1 MRDAG
6 SAPRTPRSKSLR
18 QAMVERDYTH
28 AEALKPI
35 PEIPVRVFVRSQLL
49 AALRQRSRP
58 IIIED
63 PALAL
68 PFIRMLKA
76 RELRPTAVGGV
87 QVQGMVYAVGR
98 CYIADIEAHWYIGQ
112 YLLPGKV
119 QRVILKPKGSPVPT
133 LGSRVLA
140 HSPRYRQ

>member
-1 MRDAG
+1 
-6 SAPRTPRSKSLR
+6 
-18 QAMVERDYTH
+18 MVEHDYTH

-35 PEIPVRVFVRSQLL
+35 PEIQVRVFVKSQLL
-49 AALRQRSRP
+49 AALRQHPRP

-63 PALAL
+63 PDLAL

-119 QRVILKPKGSPVPT
+119 QRVVLKPKASPVPT
-133 LGSRVLA
+133 LGSRVSA

>member
-1 MRDAG
+1 
-6 SAPRTPRSKSLR
+6 
-18 QAMVERDYTH
+18 MVESDYTH
-28 AEALKPI
+28 AEPLKPI
-35 PEIPVRVFVRSQLL
+35 PDIPVRVFVRSQLL

-63 PALAL
+63 PDLAL

-76 RELRPTAVGGV
+76 RELRPTTVGG
-87 QVQGMVYAVGR
+87 VGR
-98 CYIADIEAHWYIGQ
+98 CYIADIEAYWYIGQ

-119 QRVILKPKGSPVPT
+119 QRVILKPKTSPVPT
-133 LGSRVLA
+133 LGSRVSA